1 MILFCSSS
9 PIFNYTLCVCTIQ
22 VCEHYVA
29 RGIYTNFPDWTI
41 AAAGSETN
49 LRIGYEYGR
58 FVTGVAQPLCMLTG
72 AASSASVTQPSCVIS
87 GSSTLVLSTPFTS
100 SIGSTPKFAS
110 GPVPPNFDRS
120 DFQSPTIAELRAIG
134 IGLKTCPGKLDLLVY
149 CPLNGRCPHCSS
161 ALISANSVGKRK
173 LCYAIP
179 WPKSIVGIDMR
190 CTKCKKHFMT
200 HDPRFVSTLPSA
212 EQVKREFVT
221 AKGNGTHMSLICLLR
236 SGMTVAQVERYI
248 EEEVREHYL
257 VLKSKYIALWG
268 KVCII
273 KNLLFTSVTT
283 FAVLGTYH

>member
-1 MILFCSSS
+1 M
-9 PIFNYTLCVCTIQ
+9 T
-22 VCEHYVA
+22 
-29 RGIYTNFPDWTI
+29 G
-41 AAAGSETN
+41 AGATS
-49 LRIGYEYGR
+49 
-58 FVTGVAQPLCMLTG
+58 QPLCTLTG
-72 AASSASVTQPSCVIS
+72 AASSASVTQPSCVMS
-87 GSSTLVLSTPFTS
+87 GSSTLVLSTPSTS

-110 GPVPPNFDRS
+110 EPVPPNFDRS

-161 ALISANSVGKRK
+161 SLVSANSVGKRK

-200 HDPRFVSTLPSA
+200 HDQRFVSTLPSA
-212 EQVKREFVT
+212 AQVKREFVT
-221 AKGNGTHMSLICLLR
+221 GKGNETHMSLIRLLR

-257 VLKSKYIALWG
+257 VLKSKYIALWD

-283 FAVLGTYH
+283 FAVLGTYHWSFLNLGGSYVWCWQDKCGFPQCFPSIPFPLRPLQTSSDDDVRQGLLG